1 MSLHNRIPGEVKV
14 RKGADIKAPDGPQ
27 TDGMTRMPVFV
38 DVSDQLCGTGKGELI
53 LLIND
58 C

>member
-1 MSLHNRIPGEVKV
+1 MSLHDRIPGKVQV
-14 RKGADIKAPDGPQ
+14 RKGADIKTPDGPQ

-38 DVSDQLCGTGKGELI
+38 DISDQLSGTGKGVPVCLI
-53 LLIND
+53 YG